1 MSEGDFNYFLNAF
14 DNYQRAEGLKQSI
27 HKISDISSQN
37 VAEQAN
43 SSKSIQCYEFAML
56 QDRKA
61 SMSTHIKHKK
71 SHSISIEQTLTSM
84 NSEFKAF
91 PLPTQNMLSM
101 IYWLKEI
108 EDEIE
113 DDE

>member
-1 MSEGDFNYFLNAF
+1 MSEGDFNYFLNAY
-14 DNYQRAEGLKQSI
+14 DNHQRAKGLKQSI
-27 HKISDISSQN
+27 QKISGINSQN
-37 VAEQAN
+37 IVEQVDN
-43 SSKSIQCYEFAML
+43 SKSIQCTEFAML
-56 QDRKA
+56 QDCKA

-71 SHSISIEQTLTSM
+71 SHSISSKQSLTSM
-84 NSEFKAF
+84 DSEFKPF